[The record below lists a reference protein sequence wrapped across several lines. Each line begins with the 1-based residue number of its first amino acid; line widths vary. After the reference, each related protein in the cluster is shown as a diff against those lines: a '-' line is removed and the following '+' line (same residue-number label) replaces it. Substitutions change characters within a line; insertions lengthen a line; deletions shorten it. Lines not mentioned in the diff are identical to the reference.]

1 MANIEFPEKG
11 LPREELLSTLR
22 SLKSGDSDWKHG
34 RMFSLIFNAG
44 EDVASVTEEA
54 YTMFV
59 VENGLSPFAFPSL
72 LKMETEVASMMTNLF
87 HGDAD
92 TVGNMTSGGSE
103 SIMVAVKA
111 AREYAR
117 ARKPHITQPELLMP
131 LSAHPAFNKAAHYLG
146 LRTVIVP
153 TDRKT
158 LAADVAAMRQAITKN
173 TIMMVGSA
181 PSYPHGIIDTVEDL
195 AQLAAENDIWMH
207 TDACVGGLVLPFVK
221 KLGYPI
227 PTFDFQ
233 IPGVCSIS
241 ADIHK
246 YGFTPKGAS
255 VILYRNPELRQH
267 QIFAYAD
274 WPGGVYATPNVSG
287 SRPGGPIASSWA
299 ALKYLGMEGYMN
311 LARKSMEATKG
322 LLEGIAAIPE
332 LYVLGKPPAT
342 VFAIGSDTLN
352 VFALGE
358 KMKEYRWYIDS
369 QHLPP
374 CLHMT
379 ITPIHATIVEPFLA
393 DLRAAVKE
401 VAKLKPEDIT
411 GEAAMYG
418 MIGSMPDRSMAKDLA
433 VQYMNDLY
441 RVH

>member
-1 MANIEFPEKG
+1 MAQVEFPQKG
-11 LPREELLSTLR
+11 MPGEEVLSVLR

-44 EDVASVTEEA
+44 EDVARVAEVA
-54 YTMFV
+54 YYTFV

-72 LKMETEVASMMTNLF
+72 LKMETEVASMLANLF
-87 HGDAD
+87 HGDSD

-111 AREYAR
+111 ARDYAR
-117 ARKPHITQPELLMP
+117 AKKPHITQPELLMP

-146 LRTVIVP
+146 LKTVIVP
-153 TDRKT
+153 TDKKT
-158 LAADVAAMRQAITKN
+158 LAADVDAMRKAITEN
-173 TIMMVGSA
+173 TMMMVGSA
-181 PSYPHGIIDTVEDL
+181 PSYPHGIVDPIANL
-195 AQLAAENDIWMH
+195 AEVAAKKGIWMH
-207 TDACVGGLVLPFVK
+207 VDACVGGLVLPFVE
-221 KLGYPI
+221 KLGYSI
-227 PTFDFQ
+227 PTFDFR
-233 IPGVCSIS
+233 IPSVCSIS

-255 VILYRNPELRQH
+255 VIVYRNPEFRQY

-299 ALKYLGMEGYMN
+299 TLKYLGIEGYMK
-311 LARKSMEATKG
+311 LHKESMKATKK
-322 LLEGIAAIPE
+322 LIEGIEAIPE
-332 LYVLGKPPAT
+332 LIILGKPPAT
-342 VFAIGSDTLN
+342 VFAIGSDVLN

-358 KMKEYRWYIDS
+358 KMKEFRWYIDS

-379 ITPIHATIVEPFLA
+379 ISPIHATIVEPFLA
-393 DLRAAVKE
+393 DLRTAVKE
-401 VAKLKPEDIT
+401 VAKLKPEDIV

-418 MIGSMPDRSMAKDLA
+418 MIGSMPDRGMAKDFA

>member
-1 MANIEFPEKG
+1 VAKLEFPSKG
-11 LPREELLSTLR
+11 IAREEILSTMQAM
-22 SLKSGDSDWKHG
+22 KTGDSDWKHG

-44 EDVASVTEEA
+44 EDVAGVAEEA
-54 YTMFV
+54 YAGFV

-72 LKMETEVASMMTNLF
+72 LKMETEVASMMADLLG
-87 HGDAD
+87 GDEN

-111 AREYAR
+111 VRDYAR
-117 ARKPHITQPELLMP
+117 ANKPNITQPELLMP

-146 LRTVIVP
+146 LKTVIIP
-153 TDRKT
+153 TDKKT
-158 LAADVAAMRQAITKN
+158 LMADVEAMRKAITKN
-173 TIMMVGSA
+173 TVMLVGSA
-181 PSYPHGIIDTVEDL
+181 PSYPHGIIDPIADL
-195 AQLAAENDIWMH
+195 AEIAVQKGIWMH
-207 TDACVGGLVLPFVK
+207 VDACVGGLELPFIQ
-221 KLGYPI
+221 KLGYPLPI
-227 PTFDFQ
+227 FDFR
-233 IPGVCSIS
+233 IPGVCSMS

-255 VILYRNPELRQH
+255 VVLYRSSELRQY

-287 SRPGGPIASSWA
+287 SRPGGPIASAWA
-299 ALKYLGMEGYMN
+299 VIKYLGMEGYMK
-311 LARKSMEATKG
+311 LAQKSMEAAKKMI
-322 LLEGIAAIPE
+322 EGIEAITE

-342 VFAIGSDTLN
+342 VFAVASDVLN

-379 ITPIHATIVEPFLA
+379 ISPIHTVIIEPFLA

-401 VAKLKPEDIT
+401 VAKLMPEDIT
-411 GEAAMYG
+411 GEAALYG
-418 MIGSMPDRSMAKDLA
+418 MIGSMPDRGMAKDLA